1 MESLLEKYIREH
13 SSAPSE
19 ALLWVEK
26 QTNIKTNYP
35 RMLSGAVQGR
45 LLSILAQ
52 MLKAQNILEIGCF
65 TGYSTICLA
74 EGLPETGHIDSL
86 EINDELEDI
95 IREGWKRSGMEHKME
110 LHLGD
115 ALDTI
120 KNFAAEGRRYDL
132 VYIDANKR
140 EYPDYYKAVKPLLRE
155 GGAILADD
163 TMLGGKVYNE
173 PGTTDKQTKGL
184 LEFNSLLA
192 DDPDMEVV
200 ILPLRDGLTIAI
212 NHKKTGTK

>member
-1 MESLLEKYIREH
+1 MESPLEKYIREH

-45 LLSILAQ
+45 LLSILAR
-52 MLKAQNILEIGCF
+52 MIKAESILEIGCF

-74 EGLPETGHIDSL
+74 EGLTENGHIDSL

-95 IREGWKRSGMEHKME
+95 IREGWKRSGMEQKMS
-110 LHLGD
+110 LHIGD
-115 ALDTI
+115 ALDTLE
-120 KNFAAEGRRYDL
+120 KFAAEGRRYDL

-140 EYPDYYKAVKPLLRE
+140 EYPQYYKAVKPLLRE
-155 GGAILADD
+155 GGVILADD

-173 PGTTDKQTKGL
+173 PETSDKQTRGL
-184 LEFNSLLA
+184 LKFNELVA
-192 DDPDMEVV
+192 KDPDMEVV
-200 ILPLRDGLTIAI
+200 MLPLRDGLSLIF
-212 NHKKTGTK
+212 NHKSGVTK